1 MKLVALIIVF
11 GTLLSSAARADLT
24 IVQKIEG
31 GGQTGEVTI
40 KIKGDKE
47 RIDSPSQPSR
57 IIDGNTG
64 EMMSLIHDKKTVVRI
79 SADQMKAAAE
89 TISKYNGDS
98 SSSDKPKLTPTGK
111 KETIG
116 AYDTDE
122 YVYQTSQFKATFW
135 VARTY
140 PDAASVLK
148 QMQQPVSRAWKPSD
162 LGMPDYR
169 DFPGVPLKTIVSVGG
184 TEVSTTVASIKE
196 GPVNDSEFTVPKDY
210 QEIKPPMVK
219 GAPQPGESQSSP
231 AATPAP

>member
-1 MKLVALIIVF
+1 MKRTALVIVF

-31 GGQTGEVTI
+31 GGQTGEVPI

-47 RIDSPSQPSR
+47 RIDSPSQPTR
-57 IIDGNTG
+57 IIDGSTG
-64 EMMSLIHDKKTVVRI
+64 EMMSLIHDKKTVVRV
-79 SADQMKAAAE
+79 SAEQMKAAAE

-116 AYDTDE
+116 AYDADE
-122 YVYQTSQFKATFW
+122 YVYQTPQFKATFW

-140 PDAASVLK
+140 PNAVSILK
-148 QMQQPVSRAWKPSD
+148 QMQVPVSRAWKPSN

-169 DFPGVPLKTIVSVGG
+169 DFAGVPLKTVISVGS
-184 TEVSTTVASIKE
+184 TEVITSVTSIKE
-196 GPVNDSEFTVPKDY
+196 EPVADSEFAVPKDY
-210 QEIKPPMVK
+210 QELKPPAIS
-219 GAPQPGESQSSP
+219 GASQSGENK
-231 AATPAP
+231 